1 MDRVRT
7 SLAGRCAELVYYG
20 DEDGVSTGASGDL
33 RQATYTITNMICR
46 YGMDEKIGMSSIDL
60 EEIKH
65 SPYYTTVISRVNE
78 ILQEQLEFTKRI
90 IEANKQAI
98 DNLVVAL
105 LEQNSL
111 KQKEIDDILSKSGIV
126 RI

>member
-1 MDRVRT
+1 
-7 SLAGRCAELVYYG
+7 
-20 DEDGVSTGASGDL
+20 
-33 RQATYTITNMICR
+33 
-46 YGMDEKIGMSSIDL
+46 L

-65 SPYYTTVISRVNE
+65 SPYYTTVIGRVNE

-111 KQKEIDDILSKSGIV
+111 KQKDIDEILSKSGIV